1 MTIVLY
7 LIKWAIAL
15 SLLYA
20 LYALTLRCETFHS
33 LKRCVL
39 LGVLAVSAVLPFVQ
53 LQVSPSL
60 GALTRGGRPVSLD
73 NLILSGGQSV
83 ETMHEAEPV
92 VRASLDVE
100 EVKNDGT
107 ELQNIEV
114 TRGQAERPSEWI
126 ALCLLLLWGG
136 VALVFFILY
145 ARSLLATGWI
155 IHRSRSVKVDGVQQ
169 DICVLASNRLVS
181 PCSWMHWILLPEE
194 TLARPR
200 ELRTVLLHEQAH
212 VRLGHSWD
220 MMLAEVTARL
230 LWFLPFAWMIR
241 RELADVHEFEAD
253 QAVLQAGV
261 AQTDYDDVLV
271 AQAIGARLQPVVNA
285 FNQTQVKTRLAMM
298 YATASSGQS
307 RMKALWMVPVVGIVV
322 LLFACYKPKPPIESS
337 IVAGTWRLIGI
348 RLTNLKNKQT
358 APRTEWVKGKDYV
371 YRIHQTDSTLM
382 MVTTLDGTSDTKT
395 SVVGSWLPQTEDSFD
410 EHLAFVNSPNI
421 GARYNTQH
429 YDLSSNE
436 DTLYLLKKNQPHEG
450 FLYTELWLR
459 VSEGSVQ
466 RSHPD
471 IARTN
476 ISLVSH
482 ARKEELTRSVREM
495 PTLQALY
502 YVKDFFHI
510 ECFDHIYYRFDNCEE
525 FDDGIHVSMHAA
537 PKRFDGERL
546 YGVEEDMQYVALTLR
561 QVNGKWNI
569 VSYYPEDTA
578 IKNYFQVHSNK
589 QNIFMY

>member
-1 MTIVLY
+1 MTIILY

-15 SLLYA
+15 SLLYT
-20 LYALTLRCETFHS
+20 LYALTLRRETFHS
-33 LKRCVL
+33 LKRAVL

-53 LQVSPSL
+53 LQVSSSID
-60 GALTRGGRPVSLD
+60 ALTRGGRPVSLD
-73 NLILSGGQSV
+73 NLILSEGQS
-83 ETMHEAEPV
+83 MEAVRDAESV
-92 VRASLDVE
+92 VRASLDVG
-100 EVKNDGT
+100 EVKDNGK
-107 ELQNIEV
+107 ELQNVEM
-114 TRGQAERPSEWI
+114 TREQAKRPSAWI
-126 ALCLLLLWGG
+126 PLCLLLWGVG
-136 VALVFFILY
+136 ALVSFLLY
-145 ARSLLATGWI
+145 GRSLLATVWI
-155 IHRSRSVKVDGVQQ
+155 IHSSRSVKIDGVPNN
-169 DICVLASNRLVS
+169 IRVLTSNRLVS

-194 TLARPR
+194 TLTRPQ
-200 ELRTVLLHEQAH
+200 ELRTVMLHEQAH

-230 LWFLPFAWMIR
+230 LWFLPFVWIIR
-241 RELADVHEFEAD
+241 LELADVHEFEAD
-253 QAVLQAGV
+253 HAVLQAGV
-261 AQTDYDDVLV
+261 TQTDYDDVLV
-271 AQAIGARLQPVVNA
+271 AQATGTRLQPVVNA
-285 FNQTQVKTRLAMM
+285 FNQTQVKARLAMM
-298 YATASSGQS
+298 YAKASSKQS
-307 RMKALWMVPVVGIVV
+307 RMKALWMVPVVGVVV

-358 APRTEWVKGKDYV
+358 APKTEWVKGKDYV

-382 MVTTLDGTSDTKT
+382 MVTTFDGTSDTKT
-395 SVVGSWLPQTEDSFD
+395 TVVGSWIPQSDDSFA
-410 EHLAFVNSPNI
+410 EHLAYVNSPNI

-436 DTLYLLKKNQPHEG
+436 DTLWLMKLNQPREG
-450 FLYTELWLR
+450 LLYTEIWLR
-459 VSEGSVQ
+459 VPDSSVQ
-466 RSHPD
+466 RSKPD

-525 FDDGIHVSMHAA
+525 YDDGIHVSMHAA

-589 QNIFMY
+589 QK